1 MPANPLNFGS
11 IAVAAFS
18 NILSS
23 ALPVIAVA
31 IFGLVVAVA
40 SVLFLLTIFG
50 FRIGLSEE
58 FKERVR
64 RNRERKRGKFPFAV
78 RRRVTGRQADA
89 KSPWTEPAAWTDTNL
104 DLLFAT
110 EHLDG
115 DLAFFE
121 NLEPGFTLQDKLDYE
136 FAEPEAEDERTRLF
150 YYHAKSVSDYWGRS
164 FSHLG
169 SIRNLASAS
178 NVDDATK
185 RVIYMHAARLSK
197 MKQQALAENASEW
210 AKQYGDGMASR
221 PVQFV
226 A

>member
-11 IAVAAFS
+11 AAVTAIS
-18 NILSS
+18 NILSN

-31 IFGLVVAVA
+31 IFGLVVAIA

-50 FRIGLSEE
+50 YRIGLSEK

-64 RNRERKRGKFPFAV
+64 RNREKKMGKFPFSV

-89 KSPWTEPAAWTDTNL
+89 KSPWVDPGLTVFTESELFDAESIDGDLEYFEFLDTSGKFAPFSDEDFINHAGSVSANWGQFFSQYKSLDGLLGATNL
-104 DLLFAT
+104 D
-110 EHLDG
+110 D
-115 DLAFFE
+115 
-121 NLEPGFTLQDKLDYE
+121 
-136 FAEPEAEDERTRLF
+136 R
-150 YYHAKSVSDYWGRS
+150 AKGELY
-164 FSHLG
+164 
-169 SIRNLASAS
+169 
-178 NVDDATK
+178 T
-185 RVIYMHAARLSK
+185 HAARLVQ
-197 MKQQALAENASEW
+197 MKKDALQENLIDW

>member
-11 IAVAAFS
+11 AAVTAIS
-18 NILSS
+18 NILSN

-31 IFGLVVAVA
+31 IFGLVVAIA

-50 FRIGLSEE
+50 YRIGLSEK

-89 KSPWTEPAAWTDTNL
+89 KSPWTDPGLSVFTEVELFDNDLIDGDLDYFENLDTTGKVAPFSDEEFINHAGSVEGHWNYLFPQYKSFDGLLGATNL
-104 DLLFAT
+104 D
-110 EHLDG
+110 D
-115 DLAFFE
+115 
-121 NLEPGFTLQDKLDYE
+121 
-136 FAEPEAEDERTRLF
+136 R
-150 YYHAKSVSDYWGRS
+150 AKGELYS
-164 FSHLG
+164 
-169 SIRNLASAS
+169 
-178 NVDDATK
+178 
-185 RVIYMHAARLSK
+185 HAARLVK
-197 MKQQALAENASEW
+197 MKKDALQENLSDW
-210 AKQYGDGMASR
+210 SKQYGDGMASR